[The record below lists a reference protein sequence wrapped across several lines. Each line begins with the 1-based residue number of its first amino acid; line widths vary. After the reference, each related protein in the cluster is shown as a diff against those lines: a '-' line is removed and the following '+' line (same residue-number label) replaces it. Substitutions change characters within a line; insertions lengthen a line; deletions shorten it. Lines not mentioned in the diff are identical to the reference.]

1 MDVDEEVR
9 RDEADRSGPKSSHIQ
24 ESIPD
29 IDEEDEL
36 SLLRAENA
44 LLKKKVKALEKGGR
58 GDKPGLKLVV
68 DEKDIQQIDDLLK
81 KAEEAKME
89 AMNYVA
95 STSREKLGQD
105 VRVLQAILQKAKA
118 ERHAFK
124 KKVKASEEKLR
135 VERAKMAQE
144 EIRFQVDR
152 EIFAKII
159 KDDRDAYN
167 QEVDIL
173 VQKVATI
180 QKEKY
185 DLFLWAKEQQ
195 DRHLQEIRKLT
206 RALGRTKRIVDDQ
219 ATKSMEVLSTVRQ
232 VHSAVLR
239 TTSA

>member
-95 STSREKLGQD
+95 STSREK
-105 VRVLQAILQKAKA
+105 
-118 ERHAFK
+118 
-124 KKVKASEEKLR
+124 
-135 VERAKMAQE
+135 
-144 EIRFQVDR
+144 
-152 EIFAKII
+152 
-159 KDDRDAYN
+159 
-167 QEVDIL
+167 
-173 VQKVATI
+173 VA
-180 QKEKY
+180 
-185 DLFLWAKEQQ
+185 
-195 DRHLQEIRKLT
+195 
-206 RALGRTKRIVDDQ
+206 
-219 ATKSMEVLSTVRQ
+219 
-232 VHSAVLR
+232 
-239 TTSA
+239 